1 MWLSKA
7 GRGFVQSRCQRPVNP
22 RQTVIKTDLKNTTHS
37 NRLWHVRT
45 TVQHIQHRTAAVQH
59 KPSEHQGSPLR
70 VQTVIH
76 RTVLSTVLGTRD
88 TSVNEVDR
96 RSAHLELTFCQE
108 LWQNARRRNS
118 EQIGIQPVFLFTC
131 QGNAMQQ
138 DAGTATLQ
146 ISLTHSLPRF
156 YFSVWLCMHKYMLN
170 YQSTGLTTW
179 PILHLSFC
187 LCGYRTYVT
196 LTQPR
201 RAHGLLSVHKML

>member
-45 TVQHIQHRTAAVQH
+45 TVQHIQHRTAAVRH

-131 QGNAMQQ
+131 QGIAMQQ
-138 DAGTATLQ
+138 DVGCHSNTPN
-146 ISLTHSLPRF
+146 LTHT
-156 YFSVWLCMHKYMLN
+156 FSTTLLFLCVIMH
-170 YQSTGLTTW
+170 
-179 PILHLSFC
+179 
-187 LCGYRTYVT
+187 
-196 LTQPR
+196 
-201 RAHGLLSVHKML
+201 A